1 MEKIRI
7 VSDGPPGPQSGRFI
21 EVEDMKGKSLNA
33 GEWRQ
38 ISEDLWALEIPDFRQ
53 LQSENDAL
61 RERLARLVEGA
72 KQVQIDYDTLT
83 VYCADPLIRW
93 RTFQATVI
101 KIQEVI
107 TQVKET

>member
-7 VSDGPPGPQSGRFI
+7 VFDGPPGPQSGRFI
-21 EVEDMKGKSLNA
+21 EVEDMKGKSFNA

-61 RERLARLVEGA
+61 RERLARLVEAAERFEQVGWTQRGWEDCLQKLSIAIAAA
-72 KQVQIDYDTLT
+72 KEP
-83 VYCADPLIRW
+83 A
-93 RTFQATVI
+93 
-101 KIQEVI
+101 
-107 TQVKET
+107 